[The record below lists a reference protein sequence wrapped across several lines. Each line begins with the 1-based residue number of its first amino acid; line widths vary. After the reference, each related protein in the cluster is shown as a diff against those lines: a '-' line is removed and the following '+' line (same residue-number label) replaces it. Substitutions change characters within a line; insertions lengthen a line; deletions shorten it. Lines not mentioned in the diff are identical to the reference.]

1 MAKPIPHGTASGY
14 VYHKCR
20 CEICKSAESERKK
33 RWREANPDHRRKS
46 WEANKARDSEKNR
59 IWREANPDY
68 RRRHYEANREK
79 AAEDVRRWRE
89 ANPEKYRES
98 QRRWREANP
107 EICAE
112 NRRRFLE
119 ANPDYFQDW
128 RDANPDSLRL
138 WKEANPERFAELR
151 RLGSDRRRARIRDAF
166 VEDVPRLEIFE
177 RDNWECLIPGCLY
190 PGVPTSPDAGWP
202 DPLFATIDHVI
213 PLAKGGLHERS
224 NLACAHLRC
233 NTTKGDRLE
242 GIA

>member
-79 AAEDVRRWRE
+79 AAEDTRRWRA
-89 ANPEKYRES
+89 ANPEKIT
-98 QRRWREANP
+98 A
-107 EICAE
+107 
-112 NRRRFLE
+112 
-119 ANPDYFQDW
+119 
-128 RDANPDSLRL
+128 LR
-138 WKEANPERFAELR
+138 AASNH
-151 RLGSDRRRARIRDAF
+151 RRRARHRGAL

-177 RDNWECLIPGCLY
+177 RDDWQCQVAGCLY
-190 PGVPTSPDAGWP
+190 PGIPASLDVDWP
-202 DPLFATIDHVI
+202 DPLFASLDHVI
-213 PLAKGGLHERS
+213 PLARGGTHERS
-224 NLACAHLRC
+224 NLVTAHLRC
-233 NTTKGDRLE
+233 NLTKGARE
-242 GIA
+242 SIA